1 MANLKVALYSARRY
15 DRKSFEGE
23 QEHITVAGI
32 EITYL
37 EPHLNSVTAKLAEGH
52 QAVCLFV
59 NDDAGEETLKVLHSQ
74 GIKYIAMRCAGY
86 NNVDLKVAKELGI
99 SVVNVPAYSPEAIA
113 EFAVGMLLTIVR
125 KYHKAYNRVR
135 EGNFLLD
142 GLMGFNLEGKTIG
155 LIGTGKIGLCTGRIL
170 SHGFRAKVIGYDP
183 YPNPTAAAENGIQYV
198 TLEELF
204 KTSDVISLHCPLTP
218 ETKYIVNEEAL
229 KTTKPVIVNTS
240 RGALINT
247 SDLIHGLKSGH
258 IAAVGMDVYERES
271 KYFYRDS
278 SNKIIHDDQL
288 SRLVS
293 FHNVFISGHQAF
305 LTQEAL
311 SAIARTTVENL
322 RLLEE
327 GAPCPNSTLMFGYGS
342 CLIPVLQYHFKR
354 MIAPN
359 ARSASTSRFPT
370 ERSRAPSSLGIRSHS
385 PSPTPSDGAQMST
398 VVVVGVCAMDVKARS
413 KPMRE
418 IITRLV
424 ERGRGC
430 IEVKLFGEQVILGED
445 VENWPRCDILI
456 SFFSTD
462 FPLSKA
468 VEYVKLRNP
477 VCVNDLQAQALLWDR
492 RIVVRILDHFSIPT
506 PRRLV
511 ASRDGGPKLDP
522 ELLALVESHTGLK
535 LDLEEPAA
543 DVQMREDG
551 EAIIVNGEVMEKPF
565 VEKPVNGEDHNVYI
579 YFKGGH
585 GRRLFRKVGNKSSE
599 LDPNLST
606 PRMDG
611 SYVYEEFIDVD
622 NAEDIK
628 VYTVGPTYT
637 HAETRKSPVV
647 DGVVRR
653 NTEGKEIRFITHLSD
668 EERSWASKICEA
680 FGQRVCGFDVLRC
693 ENGARSTVIDVN
705 GWSFVKG
712 NETYYDKAAEILAD
726 VCFKYSIKPG
736 RAPGASDIMDDG
748 PQWTLK
754 ANVTVFRHADRTPKQ
769 KLKFNFPVSE
779 PWTKPFVDLL
789 NGEREEIILRE
800 SEQLK
805 KIADAIQQA
814 RDQGAS
820 GEDLNKL
827 TQLNNALFSKID
839 LPGTK
844 AQLKPGFAKGK
855 TTGPRKLEKLQLVFK
870 WGGEFTHAARYQ
882 SRDLGESM
890 KKDITIMN
898 KDVLNNVKIF
908 TSSERRVTAS
918 AEIFAAALFDNSST
932 ANATNSTLSTTTTNP
947 PSTFTTTLTPTKS
960 SHASDS
966 GSVISVKVPAYQL
979 IIRKDLLDDSN
990 AAKDLTDDVKKRLK
1004 FLLRPGE
1011 SERRPELTWPKG
1023 LKKEP
1028 VEVVRE
1034 VIELLTKFREV
1045 MRKNFETMDVEKIQ
1059 QRWCCGD
1066 EPWLFRERWEKLFED
1081 FCNVKQEKFDPSR
1094 VSELYDTLKYCA
1106 LHHRN
1111 FLFAIFDENGAN
1123 ELGAPQNRTL
1133 HELYGRAKALFDLV
1147 APQEYGIEP
1156 AEKEEIGVLTSLPLL
1171 RNVVHDLEEARNS
1184 GECSLTLYF
1193 TKESHIHTLVNLV
1206 LLSGLPIANPRIPEL
1221 DYASHITFELYER
1234 VGGRGGRLDKEYS
1247 IRLALS
1253 EGAHSSNV
1261 LDSAL
1266 DARHS
1271 LNVKQKKKLTQHL
1284 SYNMVIEKLSKHFH
1298 RVPNDEDVLSD
1309 PNPEA
1314 IVVPL
1319 VGVAEV

>member
-1 MANLKVALYSARRY
+1 MKTLKVALYSARNY
-15 DRKSFEGE
+15 DRRSFEGE
-23 QEHITVAGI
+23 QEHITAAGI

-37 EPHLNSVTAKLAEGH
+37 EPHLNAVTAKLAEGH

-59 NDDAGEETLKVLHSQ
+59 NDDACEETLRVLHSQ

-155 LIGTGKIGLCTGRIL
+155 IIGTGRIGLCTGRIL

-183 YPNPTAAAENGIQYV
+183 YPNPAAAAENGIQYV
-198 TLEELF
+198 SLVELF

-229 KTTKPVIVNTS
+229 KIAKPGLVIVNTS

-247 SDLIHGLKSGH
+247 SDLIQGLKSGH
-258 IAAVGMDVYERES
+258 VGAVGMDVYERES

-278 SNKIIHDDQL
+278 SNKIIQDDQL

-305 LTQEAL
+305 LTREAL

-322 RLLEE
+322 NLLEE
-327 GAPCPNSTLMFGYGS
+327 GSPCPNS
-342 CLIPVLQYHFKR
+342 
-354 MIAPN
+354 
-359 ARSASTSRFPT
+359 
-370 ERSRAPSSLGIRSHS
+370 
-385 PSPTPSDGAQMST
+385 
-398 VVVVGVCAMDVKARS
+398 
-413 KPMRE
+413 
-418 IITRLV
+418 
-424 ERGRGC
+424 
-430 IEVKLFGEQVILGED
+430 
-445 VENWPRCDILI
+445 
-456 SFFSTD
+456 
-462 FPLSKA
+462 A
-468 VEYVKLRNP
+468 VDYVRLRNP
-477 VCVNDLQAQALLWDR
+477 VCVNDLHAQALLWDR
-492 RIVVRILDHFSIPT
+492 RVVVRILDHFSIPT

-511 ASRDGGPKLDP
+511 ASRDGGAKLDP
-522 ELLALVESHTGLK
+522 ELMALVESHTGLK
-535 LDLEEPAA
+535 LDLEEPMA

-599 LDPNLST
+599 LDPTLST

-653 NTEGKEIRFITHLSD
+653 NTEGKEIRFITRLSD

-693 ENGARSTVIDVN
+693 DNGARSMVIDVN

-805 KIADAIQQA
+805 TIAEAIQQA
-814 RDQGAS
+814 RDLGAT

-839 LPGTK
+839 QPGTK
-844 AQLKPGFAKGK
+844 AQLKPGFTKGK

-918 AEIFAAALFDNSST
+918 AEIFAAALLDSSAAT
-932 ANATNSTLSTTTTNP
+932 NTTNSTLSTTTTNP

-966 GSVISVKVPAYQL
+966 GSVISVKVPTYQL

-1106 LHHRN
+1106 LHHRT
-1111 FLFAIFDENGAN
+1111 FLFAIFDENGGS

-1284 SYNMVIEKLSKHFH
+1284 PYNMVIEKLSKHFH
-1298 RVPNDEDVLSD
+1298 RVPNDEDILSD

-1319 VGVAEV
+1319 VGVPEV